1 MRIASFARAGA
12 FTSILIPAVLW
23 MPGCSGQADK
33 STKTAEIN
41 AADAK
46 QTAETSKA
54 TEEYYK
60 KQAKGGAARK

>member
-12 FTSILIPAVLW
+12 LMSILIPAVLG
-23 MPGCSGQADK
+23 MPGCSGQVDK
-33 STKTAEIN
+33 GTNTAEIN

-60 KQAKGGAARK
+60 QKAKGGAARK